1 MLWLHLPALAQILQD
16 GRRRRR
22 ARPEVS
28 RAPPVTYGQP
38 DDGLQL
44 RHADRGWRRRA
55 CAAAHISDLWRCC
68 PHRGGWPYGGADRE
82 RAPHRAHDDW
92 RGAGAGRGQGGQ
104 HARREAHAGGRRQ
117 AAALGQ
123 REEGCTGRPVSPRGW
138 GAAATPAA
146 AASGMWCLQKR
157 RGGGVGRLLS
167 ALGTACAKDGAGTDL
182 AAGQRCAPK
191 GVEHSTAPMQR
202 PEPDQGG
209 GLSRPSSDDQELCA
223 RSCLLSGVCVGREGA
238 SCHLVTPRAGR
249 QLSGARDGA
258 LAGLVLARGG
268 LGRTELGGAMLL

>member
-1 MLWLHLPALAQILQD
+1 
-16 GRRRRR
+16 
-22 ARPEVS
+22 
-28 RAPPVTYGQP
+28 
-38 DDGLQL
+38 
-44 RHADRGWRRRA
+44 
-55 CAAAHISDLWRCC
+55 
-68 PHRGGWPYGGADRE
+68 
-82 RAPHRAHDDW
+82 
-92 RGAGAGRGQGGQ
+92 
-104 HARREAHAGGRRQ
+104 
-117 AAALGQ
+117 
-123 REEGCTGRPVSPRGW
+123 
-138 GAAATPAA
+138 
-146 AASGMWCLQKR
+146 MWCLQKR

-258 LAGLVLARGG
+258 LAGLVLARGDG
-268 LGRTELGGAMLL
+268 HAGRCMQRSTVVGDGRLLAAATRAAMSHGA